1 MPRVHE
7 DELEIDEAL
16 VRALL
21 AEQFPEWA
29 ALPLARVEPDG
40 TVNVIYR
47 LGGSL
52 SVRLPRREGPEIEDD
67 LEFRWLPFLAP
78 QLPVEIPS
86 PVARG
91 APGAGYPWYWSI
103 HTWLDGE
110 LPTAPLDADD
120 VAGFV
125 AALQRIDASG
135 GPDPSGGRGRPLEWR
150 DRFVRD
156 ALERVEA
163 PGALELWDRAMRA
176 PEWTG
181 ARVWIHADLDRRNVL
196 VRDGRLTG
204 VLDWGGLGLGDP
216 AVDVMV
222 AWKLVAREERPRFRA
237 LLDVDDATWLRAQGW
252 VVSQAL
258 IALGYYTPETNPAL
272 FAEATRWLMEVID
285 G

>member
-222 AWKLVAREERPRFRA
+222 AWKLVAREERDRFRA

-272 FAEATRWLMEVID
+272 FAEATRWLMEVMD

>member
-272 FAEATRWLMEVID
+272 FAEATRWLMEVMD

>member
-163 PGALELWDRAMRA
+163 PGALELWGRAMRA

-222 AWKLVAREERPRFRA
+222 AWKLVAREERDRFRA

>member
-1 MPRVHE
+1 
-7 DELEIDEAL
+7 
-16 VRALL
+16 
-21 AEQFPEWA
+21 
-29 ALPLARVEPDG
+29 
-40 TVNVIYR
+40 
-47 LGGSL
+47 
-52 SVRLPRREGPEIEDD
+52 
-67 LEFRWLPFLAP
+67 
-78 QLPVEIPS
+78 VEIPS

-222 AWKLVAREERPRFRA
+222 AWKLVAREERDRFRA